1 MAVVHGDVAV
11 NPQPVAE
18 EPEASTRQ
26 QVLASLLT
34 NGASTVAELA
44 ERLGLTT
51 AAIRRHL
58 GTLTDSGQVSSEPER
73 VYGQRGRGRPA
84 RVYVLTRSGRSQF
97 YQAYDELAVQ
107 ALAALFDTA
116 GPQAVERL
124 GQQRVQAVADKYH
137 ALREADPDGDPV
149 EALAR
154 ALTSDGYVAR
164 VDDLPTGEQLCQHHC
179 PVAEVAGQYPQLCE
193 QETKV
198 FSELLGMHV
207 QRLATIAHG
216 DGVCTTNIPR
226 RPWESAP
233 RGDRTPEQTPGY
245 GRSFPTV
252 PHSGPATNSSQEA
265 ENS

>member
-1 MAVVHGDVAV
+1 MVNEPVFNERAATQDVSV
-11 NPQPVAE
+11 NPEVGAQ
-18 EPEASTRQ
+18 EPDASTRE
-26 QVLASLLT
+26 QVLVSLLT

-44 ERLGLTT
+44 ERLGLTS

-84 RVYVLTRSGRSQF
+84 RVYVLTRSGRSHF
-97 YQAYDELAVQ
+97 YQAYDELAAQ
-107 ALAALFDTA
+107 ALQALFDTA

-124 GQQRVQAVADKYH
+124 GQQRVQAVADRYH

-154 ALTSDGYVAR
+154 ALTSDGYVAS
-164 VDDLPTGEQLCQHHC
+164 VDELPTGEQLCQHHC
-179 PVAEVAGQYPQLCE
+179 PVAEVAGLYPQLCE

-226 RPWESAP
+226 RTVEVQDC
-233 RGDRTPEQTPGY
+233 G
-245 GRSFPTV
+245 PTT
-252 PHSGPATNSSQEA
+252 HSTQEA